1 VNNGVAV
8 IVTLRGDNTISLK
21 KLVDGAIIEL
31 DSAPLSI
38 GTNNWYR
45 VRLEAVGTQLRVY
58 INEVLRLEAVDSS
71 HATGRYGAIM
81 YRTTT
86 QYDDIVAVE
95 P

>member
-1 VNNGVAV
+1 MAGRWDTAWHAVAYKCFLALLL
-8 IVTLRGDNTISLK
+8 TT
-21 KLVDGAIIEL
+21 
-31 DSAPLSI
+31 PLAA
-38 GTNNWYR
+38 WYR
-45 VRLEAVGTQLRVY
+45 VRFEAIGTQLRVY

-81 YRTTT
+81 YKTTT

>member
-1 VNNGVAV
+1 
-8 IVTLRGDNTISLK
+8 VTLRNDNTVSLK
-21 KLVDGAIIEL
+21 KLVDGAIVEL
-31 DSAPLSI
+31 DSTPLSL

-45 VRLEAVGTQLRVY
+45 VRFEAIGSQLRVY

-81 YRTTT
+81 YGTTA